1 MNSIY
6 HLFKNLVDNKH
17 YFLQVKKLEDFPYDS
32 GLFSCRNRGS
42 FPDMAIRINIKD
54 KIFTGGELIELKDS
68 NSYTVSSFNSTIPT
82 GKKEITKI
90 VTGES
95 SNIKLQMEESGDDIY
110 SLPVRDVFY
119 LVRGKNK
126 GNTKVCLVHGSFFE
140 TIQVDELIA
149 QSFSQVLEERLKE
162 SGEHFSDEMKNRLLS
177 ILSEQQS
184 FSKVR
189 NVEKASVKLRF
200 WIMAEVKAE
209 GNILN
214 SKKYPEIRDNTLNF
228 ALPCHNDEEEKMIR
242 YKAGLVFAN
251 KELNGLNFFKIKHHF
266 NGYFLIMQTNPVQRY
281 GESK

>member
-6 HLFKNLVDNKH
+6 HLFRNLVNNKH
-17 YFLQVKKLEDFPYDS
+17 YFLQAKKLEDFPYDS
-32 GLFSCRNRGS
+32 KLFSCRNKGT
-42 FPDMAIRINIKD
+42 FPDMAIRINTKD

-90 VTGES
+90 VTGEN

-126 GNTKVCLVHGSFFE
+126 GNAKVCLVHGSFFE

-162 SGEHFSDEMKNRLLS
+162 SGEYFSDEMKVKLLS

-189 NVEKASVKLRF
+189 DVKKASVKLRF
-200 WIMAEVKAE
+200 RIMTEVKAE

-228 ALPCHNDEEEKMIR
+228 VLPCHNDEEEKVIR
-242 YKAGLVFAN
+242 YKAGLVFNN
-251 KELNGLNFFKIKHHF
+251 KELSGFNFFRIKHHF
-266 NGYFLIMQTNPVQRY
+266 NGYFLVIQT
-281 GESK
+281 SLSS